1 MKQSEREQTQSGGN
15 APRANKSKESALKS
29 EKNKAEN
36 KKTNATILF
45 EIGAAFMLALTC
57 LVLETLCITFFTTGK
72 IARNQ
77 SLFLWLFAGA
87 TVASFVAAAAFS
99 FFGKNVAYRFTVS
112 VYALLIFM
120 LTVLLILQKT
130 GLIYVINSEEL
141 FRDYM
146 RRAGA
151 LMPLLFIAFQF
162 LQVVILPV
170 PAFVSTAA
178 GVALFGPFKAALCSF
193 VGIITGSLLAFF
205 IGRKIGDKAV
215 AWMVGKDDLDKWL
228 KKVKGKDNFL
238 LTAMFVLPLFPD
250 DILCFVSG
258 LSSMSWQYFALMIV
272 FARAIGIAAT
282 CYSVNFIP
290 FNTWWGVVI
299 WISLIVLIIIS
310 FVAMYKNLDKIN
322 EFFTRRF
329 KNSGKNKKRN
339 RKEKPHS
346 A

>member
-1 MKQSEREQTQSGGN
+1 
-15 APRANKSKESALKS
+15 
-29 EKNKAEN
+29 
-36 KKTNATILF
+36 
-45 EIGAAFMLALTC
+45 
-57 LVLETLCITFFTTGK
+57 
-72 IARNQ
+72 
-77 SLFLWLFAGA
+77 
-87 TVASFVAAAAFS
+87 
-99 FFGKNVAYRFTVS
+99 
-112 VYALLIFM
+112 
-120 LTVLLILQKT
+120 
-130 GLIYVINSEEL
+130 
-141 FRDYM
+141 
-146 RRAGA
+146 
-151 LMPLLFIAFQF
+151 
-162 LQVVILPV
+162 
-170 PAFVSTAA
+170 
-178 GVALFGPFKAALCSF
+178 
-193 VGIITGSLLAFF
+193 
-205 IGRKIGDKAV
+205 
-215 AWMVGKDDLDKWL
+215 MVGKDDLDKWL